1 MRTLIISDLHLGSV
15 SDTDL
20 LRRPELRA
28 PLLDA
33 LSRVDRLVLLGDV
46 LELRHGPPRDA
57 MAAAR
62 PVFEDLGRA
71 LEGRELVITAGNN
84 DHSLVEPWLARR
96 GEIEEPPPLAVEQI
110 LDPASVSPMV
120 ERIAQWALPAR
131 VSVVYPG
138 LWVRPD
144 VYAMHGHYLDCHLT
158 VPTLERLSVAAMSRV
173 LGRPAE
179 RFGSVED
186 YESVGSPVF
195 AWRDAVARDAYTGNA
210 LNGIATVSAWRA
222 LGGGSTDG
230 VPPRGSSSPRGSRSP
245 RATSMAARLRRLA
258 LVGAFPL
265 AVAALNRAGLGPLR
279 ADISAVELR
288 RAGLAALGEVAAR
301 LGLGEAWVVFGHTHR
316 TGPLPGDDELE
327 WRGRGGARLV
337 NCGNWTYSPVFLTRT
352 PGESPYW
359 PGGCVLVEDHGAP
372 RVQRLLQERVHA
384 ELWPAAA

>member
-1 MRTLIISDLHLGSV
+1 
-15 SDTDL
+15 
-20 LRRPELRA
+20 
-28 PLLDA
+28 
-33 LSRVDRLVLLGDV
+33 V
-46 LELRHGPPRDA
+46 LELRHGPMREA

-62 PVFEDLGRA
+62 AFFERLGRA
-71 LEGRELVITAGNN
+71 LDGRELIIAAGNH
-84 DHSLVEPWLARR
+84 DHALVEPWLAGR
-96 GEIEEPPPLAVEQI
+96 GADVEPPPLALEQR
-110 LDPASVSPMV
+110 LEPGEASPALA
-120 ERIAQWALPAR
+120 RIAAWAAGAT
-131 VSVVYPG
+131 VSVAYPG
-138 LWVRPD
+138 LWVRED